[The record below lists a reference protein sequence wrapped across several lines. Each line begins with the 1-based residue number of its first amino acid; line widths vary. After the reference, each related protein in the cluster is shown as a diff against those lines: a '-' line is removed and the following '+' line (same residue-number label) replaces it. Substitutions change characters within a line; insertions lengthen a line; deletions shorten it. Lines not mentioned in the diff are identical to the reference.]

1 MKIDREL
8 ILKLEKL
15 SRLELS
21 EEERQKMQVDLGKML
36 EMVKK
41 LEEVDLDTIKPLTH
55 LTTQNNVTRP
65 DQVEEHIDRQKAL
78 DNAPDSM
85 NEYFKVPKVIKK

>member
-21 EEERQKMQVDLGKML
+21 EEERQKMQVDLGRML
-36 EMVKK
+36 DMVKK

-55 LTTQNNVTRP
+55 LITQNNVTRP
-65 DQVEEHIDRQKAL
+65 DKVEDHIDRQKAL

>member
-1 MKIDREL
+1 MKINREL

-21 EEERQKMQVDLGKML
+21 DAERAKMQVDLGQML

-41 LEEVDLDTIKPLTH
+41 LESVDLESIKPLTH
-55 LTTQNNVTRP
+55 LTTQSNVTRK
-65 DQVEEHIDRQKAL
+65 DKVGEHIDRQIAL
-78 DNAPDSM
+78 DNAPKSTDQ
-85 NEYFKVPKVIKK
+85 YFNVPKVIKK